1 MKIIDFPIRINESG
15 SMETTGDYQRVVR
28 AQIVDTLMTNFG
40 ERIMR
45 PDYGAD
51 LIGALFGSI
60 DKLRRDDL
68 AGVIKDRLA
77 YAVPR
82 ALIDTVTLGDDP
94 GGEESVLIVNV
105 VYRISSYS
113 DPDTL
118 SIPVVRGGYNN
129 G

>member
-15 SMETTGDYQRVVR
+15 SMATTEDYQRVVR

-51 LIGALFGSI
+51 LLGALFAPI
-60 DKLRRDDL
+60 DELRVDDL
-68 AGVIKDRLA
+68 AGIIKDRLD

-82 ALIDTVTLGDDP
+82 AIIDSVVLNTDP
-94 GGEESVLIVNV
+94 SGEQSVLVVDV

-118 SIPVVRGGYNN
+118 SIPVVRGGYN